1 MDMTE
6 NGAFGA
12 KTRTRNTGL
21 DLMKTLAIFFV
32 ILYHGMAFESYILT
46 DGSALSYIKYFL
58 QGLLCICV
66 PIFFFVNGA
75 LMLQKEFD
83 IKKHIRKLL
92 KLVLLIL
99 FWGSLT
105 LAVLMPVRSEF
116 FGAFEFVKSLLS
128 LRGNWIHHLWF
139 LCALFGVYVFLPLI
153 KNCFDTSKRVF
164 LYFLSAVLLFTFG
177 GTLVSAVFDAVG
189 FACGM
194 NISPAGF
201 VLFQKL
207 DPFISTGYALG
218 YFMLGGLLF
227 EKRDSLNLKKY
238 RVLAI
243 ILAICAASCVF
254 LYGIMMS
261 RRDGVQYDVV
271 CSLYGSVFALVLTV
285 SLFLLVLPMKA
296 GNKLGKFLAL
306 CGSNTLGIYL
316 IHWIILTSLEDILWR
331 IPYYSTMPGKLVF
344 CVILFFVSLGLSALI
359 KKIPL
364 MKEIV
369 TL

>member
-1 MDMTE
+1 MTE
-6 NGAFGA
+6 NSIGARTG
-12 KTRTRNTGL
+12 TRYAGL

-66 PIFFFVNGA
+66 PVFFFVNGA
-75 LMLQKEFD
+75 LMLQKEFA

-92 KLVLLIL
+92 KLVFLIL

-128 LRGNWIHHLWF
+128 LRGNWIHHIWF
-139 LCALFGVYVFLPLI
+139 LCALFGVYIFMPLI

-164 LYFLSAVLLFTFG
+164 AYFILAVMLFSFG
-177 GTLVSAVFDAVG
+177 GTLIVQVFDLVG
-189 FACGM
+189 FAMGK
-194 NISPAGF
+194 NISVAGLA
-201 VLFQKL
+201 LFQKL
-207 DPFISTGYALG
+207 DPFASTAYALG

-227 EKRDSLNLKKY
+227 QKREALNLKKY
-238 RVLAI
+238 RVLAVI
-243 ILAICAASCVF
+243 FAICAALCIF
-254 LYGIMMS
+254 FYGVMMS

-271 CSLYGSVFALVLTV
+271 CSLYDSVFALVLTV

-296 GNKLGKFLAL
+296 ENKLGKFLAL

-331 IPYYSTMPGKLVF
+331 IPYYSTTLGKLVF

-359 KKIPL
+359 KKIPYL
-364 MKEIV
+364 RHIL